1 MDKTLSIIIPCYNV
15 EKYIE
20 ECLESVCNDRDA
32 DIEVICVN
40 DGSTDGTL
48 DILEQWKQKDA
59 RVIVI
64 NQENKGVSVAR
75 NQGLHIAKG
84 KFIYFLDSDDKVKDV
99 AILEK
104 CCEKMQED
112 QLDILIGAGKS
123 FFETEEFYK
132 KYSYYEKSYRIEH
145 EYPRIMKGTELMAE
159 LQRNGEW
166 AVQQST
172 RIYRRKFLQDNN
184 VYYTEGQLHEDNY
197 VTFMCMYL
205 TDRTTAVK
213 DVLFERRIRENSIM
227 TQKVTHKNVEGYLVN
242 FVQDLY
248 LIADY
253 RDVKS
258 PNMDMD
264 FPLDI
269 ARRDIKRTYR
279 LLDEEEKK
287 SLEERLTEE
296 QKFYF
301 DTLIR
306 REIEAEDRMDAKSK
320 FLERVNRENKEVR
333 QKQEIRI
340 LNLEQQLTKLEA
352 DRKQEQER
360 NEKIK
365 KDLQKKIKETN
376 KDLKKANKKI
386 KEMKESTS
394 WKIGRAIT
402 CPVRKLK
409 TILRKFSNGIA

>member
-1 MDKTLSIIIPCYNV
+1 MK
-15 EKYIE
+15 EYIE
-20 ECLESVCNDRDA
+20 ECLESVCNDQDA

-172 RIYRRKFLQDNN
+172 RIYRRKFLQDN
-184 VYYTEGQLHEDNY
+184 Y

-242 FVQDLY
+242 FIQDLY

-258 PNMDMD
+258 PNMDMG

-301 DTLIR
+301 DALIR

-352 DRKQEQER
+352 DRKQEQEK
-360 NEKIK
+360 NDK
-365 KDLQKKIKETN
+365 LQQKIKETN

-402 CPVRKLK
+402 WPVRKLK
-409 TILRKFSNGIA
+409 TILRKFSNGNA

>member
-1 MDKTLSIIIPCYNV
+1 M
-15 EKYIE
+15 
-20 ECLESVCNDRDA
+20 
-32 DIEVICVN
+32 
-40 DGSTDGTL
+40 
-48 DILEQWKQKDA
+48 
-59 RVIVI
+59 
-64 NQENKGVSVAR
+64 
-75 NQGLHIAKG
+75 
-84 KFIYFLDSDDKVKDV
+84 
-99 AILEK
+99 
-104 CCEKMQED
+104 
-112 QLDILIGAGKS
+112 IGAARS
-123 FFETEEFYK
+123 FYEFPELQNKFPEFK
-132 KYSYYEKSYRIEH
+132 KRYRIEH
-145 EYPRIMKGTELMAE
+145 EYPPVMKGTELMAE
-159 LQRNGEW
+159 MRRNGEW
-166 AVQQST
+166 TVSQSM
-172 RIYRRKFLQDNN
+172 RIYRRDFLQVNN
-184 VYYTEGQLHEDNY
+184 IHYTEGKIYEDNY
-197 VTFMCMYL
+197 VSFLGMYL
-205 TDRTTAVK
+205 AERTTAVK
-213 DVLFERRIRENSIM
+213 EILYERRVRENSIM

-258 PNMDMD
+258 PNMDMG

-306 REIEAEDRMDAKSK
+306 REIEAEDRMDAKSRI
-320 FLERVNRENKEVR
+320 LERVNRENKEVR

-386 KEMKESTS
+386 KEMKERGLEFKDKNGNVKKGYGMYAALSYDEGKT
-394 WKIGRAIT
+394 W
-402 CPVRKLK
+402 PVRKLK
-409 TILRKFSNGIA
+409 AILRKFSNGNA

>member
-184 VYYTEGQLHEDNY
+184 VYYTEGQLRQLHEDNY

-253 RDVKS
+253 RDVKK
-258 PNMDMD
+258 PNMDMG

-279 LLDEEEKK
+279 LLDEEEKQ

-301 DTLIR
+301 DALIR
-306 REIEAEDRMDAKSK
+306 REIEAEDRMDAKSRI
-320 FLERVNRENKEVR
+320 LERVNRENKEVR
-333 QKQEIRI
+333 QKQESRI
-340 LNLEQQLTKLEA
+340 QNLQQQITKLEA
-352 DRKQEQER
+352 DRKQEQEK
-360 NEKIK
+360 NDK
-365 KDLQKKIKETN
+365 LQQKIKETN
-376 KDLKKANKKI
+376 IELKKANKKF
-386 KEMKESTS
+386 KELKESNS

-402 CPVRKLK
+402 WPVRKLK
-409 TILRKFSNGIA
+409 TILRKFSNGNA

>member
-1 MDKTLSIIIPCYNV
+1 
-15 EKYIE
+15 
-20 ECLESVCNDRDA
+20 
-32 DIEVICVN
+32 
-40 DGSTDGTL
+40 
-48 DILEQWKQKDA
+48 
-59 RVIVI
+59 
-64 NQENKGVSVAR
+64 
-75 NQGLHIAKG
+75 
-84 KFIYFLDSDDKVKDV
+84 
-99 AILEK
+99 
-104 CCEKMQED
+104 
-112 QLDILIGAGKS
+112 
-123 FFETEEFYK
+123 
-132 KYSYYEKSYRIEH
+132 
-145 EYPRIMKGTELMAE
+145 
-159 LQRNGEW
+159 
-166 AVQQST
+166 
-172 RIYRRKFLQDNN
+172 
-184 VYYTEGQLHEDNY
+184 
-197 VTFMCMYL
+197 MYL

-242 FVQDLY
+242 FIQDLY

-258 PNMDMD
+258 PNMDMG

-301 DTLIR
+301 DALIR

-402 CPVRKLK
+402 WPVRKLK
-409 TILRKFSNGIA
+409 TILRKFSNGNA

>member
-112 QLDILIGAGKS
+112 QLDILIGAGRS

-132 KYSYYEKSYRIEH
+132 KYSYYEKSYRIKH

-253 RDVKS
+253 RDVKK

-301 DTLIR
+301 DALIR

-352 DRKQEQER
+352 DRKQEQEK
-360 NEKIK
+360 NDK
-365 KDLQKKIKETN
+365 LQQKIKETN

-402 CPVRKLK
+402 WPVRKLK
-409 TILRKFSNGIA
+409 TILRKFSNGNA

>member
-1 MDKTLSIIIPCYNV
+1 M
-15 EKYIE
+15 
-20 ECLESVCNDRDA
+20 
-32 DIEVICVN
+32 
-40 DGSTDGTL
+40 
-48 DILEQWKQKDA
+48 
-59 RVIVI
+59 
-64 NQENKGVSVAR
+64 
-75 NQGLHIAKG
+75 
-84 KFIYFLDSDDKVKDV
+84 
-99 AILEK
+99 
-104 CCEKMQED
+104 
-112 QLDILIGAGKS
+112 
-123 FFETEEFYK
+123 
-132 KYSYYEKSYRIEH
+132 
-145 EYPRIMKGTELMAE
+145 
-159 LQRNGEW
+159 
-166 AVQQST
+166 
-172 RIYRRKFLQDNN
+172 
-184 VYYTEGQLHEDNY
+184 
-197 VTFMCMYL
+197 
-205 TDRTTAVK
+205 
-213 DVLFERRIRENSIM
+213 FERRIRENSIM
-227 TQKVTHKNVEGYLVN
+227 TQKVTHINVEGYLVN

-253 RDVKS
+253 RDVKK
-258 PNMDMD
+258 PNMDMG

-301 DTLIR
+301 DALIR

-352 DRKQEQER
+352 DRKQEQEK
-360 NEKIK
+360 NDK
-365 KDLQKKIKETN
+365 LQQKIKETN

-402 CPVRKLK
+402 WPVRKLK
-409 TILRKFSNGIA
+409 TILRKFSHGIA

>member
-242 FVQDLY
+242 FIQDLY
-248 LIADY
+248 LIAEY
-253 RDVKS
+253 RDVTK
-258 PNMDMD
+258 PNMGMD

-301 DTLIR
+301 DALIR

-402 CPVRKLK
+402 WPVRKLK
-409 TILRKFSNGIA
+409 TILRKFSNGNA

>member
-15 EKYIE
+15 E
-20 ECLESVCNDRDA
+20 
-32 DIEVICVN
+32 
-40 DGSTDGTL
+40 
-48 DILEQWKQKDA
+48 LEQWKQKDA

-253 RDVKS
+253 RDVKK
-258 PNMDMD
+258 PNMDMG

-279 LLDEEEKK
+279 LLDEEEKQ

-301 DTLIR
+301 DALIR
-306 REIEAEDRMDAKSK
+306 REIEAEDRMDAKSRI
-320 FLERVNRENKEVR
+320 LERVNRENKEVR
-333 QKQEIRI
+333 QKQEI
-340 LNLEQQLTKLEA
+340 TKLEA
-352 DRKQEQER
+352 DRKQEQEK
-360 NEKIK
+360 NDK
-365 KDLQKKIKETN
+365 LQQKIKETN
-376 KDLKKANKKI
+376 IELKKANKKF
-386 KEMKESTS
+386 KELKESNS

-402 CPVRKLK
+402 WPVRKLK
-409 TILRKFSNGIA
+409 TILRKFSNGNA

>member
-112 QLDILIGAGKS
+112 QLDILIGAGRS

-248 LIADY
+248 IIADY
-253 RDVKS
+253 RDVKK
-258 PNMDMD
+258 PNMDMC

-301 DTLIR
+301 DALIR

-352 DRKQEQER
+352 DRKQEQEK
-360 NEKIK
+360 NDK
-365 KDLQKKIKETN
+365 LQQKIKETN

-402 CPVRKLK
+402 WPVRKLK
-409 TILRKFSNGIA
+409 TILRKFSHGIA

>member
-75 NQGLHIAKG
+75 KQGLHIAKG

-112 QLDILIGAGKS
+112 QLDILIGAGRS

-253 RDVKS
+253 RDVKK

-301 DTLIR
+301 DALIR

-352 DRKQEQER
+352 DRKQEQEK
-360 NEKIK
+360 NDK
-365 KDLQKKIKETN
+365 LQQKIKETN

-402 CPVRKLK
+402 WPVRKLK
-409 TILRKFSNGIA
+409 TILRKFSHGIA

>member
-112 QLDILIGAGKS
+112 QLDILIGAGRS

-253 RDVKS
+253 RDVKK
-258 PNMDMD
+258 PNMDMG

-296 QKFYF
+296 QRNRS
-301 DTLIR
+301 R
-306 REIEAEDRMDAKSK
+306 RQ
-320 FLERVNRENKEVR
+320 NGC
-333 QKQEIRI
+333 QKQVSGAC
-340 LNLEQQLTKLEA
+340 EQ
-352 DRKQEQER
+352 RK
-360 NEKIK
+360 
-365 KDLQKKIKETN
+365 
-376 KDLKKANKKI
+376 
-386 KEMKESTS
+386 
-394 WKIGRAIT
+394 
-402 CPVRKLK
+402 
-409 TILRKFSNGIA
+409 

>member
-1 MDKTLSIIIPCYNV
+1 MRERQEIKLDKTLSIIIPCYNV

-112 QLDILIGAGKS
+112 QLDILIGAGRS

-184 VYYTEGQLHEDNY
+184 VYYTEG
-197 VTFMCMYL
+197 
-205 TDRTTAVK
+205 
-213 DVLFERRIRENSIM
+213 
-227 TQKVTHKNVEGYLVN
+227 
-242 FVQDLY
+242 
-248 LIADY
+248 
-253 RDVKS
+253 
-258 PNMDMD
+258 
-264 FPLDI
+264 
-269 ARRDIKRTYR
+269 
-279 LLDEEEKK
+279 
-287 SLEERLTEE
+287 
-296 QKFYF
+296 
-301 DTLIR
+301 
-306 REIEAEDRMDAKSK
+306 
-320 FLERVNRENKEVR
+320 
-333 QKQEIRI
+333 
-340 LNLEQQLTKLEA
+340 
-352 DRKQEQER
+352 
-360 NEKIK
+360 
-365 KDLQKKIKETN
+365 
-376 KDLKKANKKI
+376 
-386 KEMKESTS
+386 
-394 WKIGRAIT
+394 
-402 CPVRKLK
+402 
-409 TILRKFSNGIA
+409 